1 MSHEITAQDTVAE
14 AIELAGLDAA
24 ILAALAQC
32 AFGLETNTVAEET
45 RPAGPMTTKEREAH
59 RGRVARRLRVLQD
72 RGNVRQTGSGRPWR
86 WHSIDA
92 RARAA
97 FAAKQAAREAK
108 AAHVLAVARE
118 QGHALPLELDV
129 DGDLVEPDYNDR
141 NFSAFSVT
149 LTADQYL
156 ALVEAAT
163 RSR

>member
-1 MSHEITAQDTVAE
+1 MQTNSTALTTE
-14 AIELAGLDAA
+14 TLDAA
-24 ILAALAQC
+24 ILAALAQRS
-32 AFGLETNTVAEET
+32 AGLKTSDVAAET
-45 RPAGPMTTKEREAH
+45 RPAGPMTNAERDAH
-59 RGRVARRLRVLQD
+59 RGRVARRLQVLCE
-72 RGNVRQTGSGRPWR
+72 RRQIRRTGSIRSMIR
-86 WHSIDA
+86 WHSTDPEA
-92 RARAA
+92 LAA

-118 QGHALPLELDV
+118 QGHALPLELDG

-163 RSR
+163 RPR